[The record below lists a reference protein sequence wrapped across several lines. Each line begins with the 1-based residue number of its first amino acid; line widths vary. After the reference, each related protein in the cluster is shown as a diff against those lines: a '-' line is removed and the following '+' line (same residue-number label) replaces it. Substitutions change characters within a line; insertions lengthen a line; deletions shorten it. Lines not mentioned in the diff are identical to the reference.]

1 MLRLGYGESV
11 ELVTKTICEEKRDK
25 WLQRIDKMNR
35 WNKYLTGREL
45 RDIDKLRKLC
55 DDKYNACIKSIGKP
69 IRRK

>member
-11 ELVTKTICEEKRDK
+11 ELVTKTICEEKKDK

-45 RDIDKLRKLC
+45 KDIDRLKKIC
-55 DDKYNACIKSIGKP
+55 EDKYNTCIKSIGKP